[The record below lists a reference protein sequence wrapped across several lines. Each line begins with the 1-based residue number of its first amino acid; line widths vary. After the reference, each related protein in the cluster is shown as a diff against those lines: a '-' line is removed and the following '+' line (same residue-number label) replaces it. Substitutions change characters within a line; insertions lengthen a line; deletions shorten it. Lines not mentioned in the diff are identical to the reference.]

1 MMGRSPSFLFM
12 ILSTTALFF
21 LWYWIIFGN
30 GAKNWEK
37 EILRIHG
44 DKNRLITKPIVA
56 KIASTLL
63 LLFFLF
69 GFVLMLFNE
78 NL

>member
-1 MMGRSPSFLFM
+1 MRRSASFLFM
-12 ILSTTALFF
+12 VLSTTALFF

-44 DKNRLITKPIVA
+44 NEYRLIAKPIVA

-63 LLFFLF
+63 LFGFLF

-78 NL
+78 NF